1 MEEDGTVIG
10 KGAGVTIVDA
20 KIGNYSFG
28 FRVEV
33 AAKGMKKIIERADY
47 IVNNWKYS
55 QSKRMKDGFYDCS
68 SLVWKGYKAYK
79 DYQEKLGSKT
89 QAFCAADLF
98 DYLKSKNQIVYMG
111 YLGYDYMKPGDLIFY
126 GDYDSAVQYSTP
138 GRTLNIY
145 HVAMYAGNAR
155 VVEKGGQPI
164 NYNNLG
170 HVVGIGRVVN

>member
-1 MEEDGTVIG
+1 
-10 KGAGVTIVDA
+10 
-20 KIGNYSFG
+20 
-28 FRVEV
+28 
-33 AAKGMKKIIERADY
+33 
-47 IVNNWKYS
+47 
-55 QSKRMKDGFYDCS
+55 
-68 SLVWKGYKAYK
+68 
-79 DYQEKLGSKT
+79 
-89 QAFCAADLF
+89 
-98 DYLKSKNQIVYMG
+98 MG

-170 HVVGIGRVVN
+170 HVVGIVRVVN